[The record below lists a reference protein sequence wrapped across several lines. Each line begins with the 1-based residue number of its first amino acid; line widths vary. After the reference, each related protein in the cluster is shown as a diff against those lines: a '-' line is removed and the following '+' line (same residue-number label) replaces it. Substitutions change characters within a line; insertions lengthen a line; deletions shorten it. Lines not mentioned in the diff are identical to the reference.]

1 MVMNSL
7 THEHEGIMHPQNVGN
22 P

>member
-1 MVMNSL
+1 MNSL
-7 THEHEGIMHPQNVGN
+7 THEDEGIMHPQNVGN